1 MSLAQQLFNNV
12 RRFKDCPAISF
23 KKNTKNYNEF
33 LDRVMACAS
42 FLSNDLELAKGSRV
56 AVYEDNCPEIFEILF
71 GCWAGGFCVVPVN
84 SKLHPAEVDYILSD
98 CDASVCFV
106 SGDRLKSL
114 SKVIKKSNRKCAL
127 YDPSDI
133 LGQITKGLNFNEPLD
148 VPPEHPSWIFYTS
161 GTTGKPKGAILSQRN
176 LQSMCHAYYADIDLP
191 KANDVKLHAAP
202 LSHGSGLYGIAHIL
216 RGGHQV
222 IMESFDP
229 EKIIY
234 EISQQNN
241 VTMFAAP
248 TMISR
253 LMNCA
258 NISSANFDNLKLLYY
273 GGGPMYQSELLR
285 ALKIFGPR
293 LYHLYGQGEAPM
305 TIAGHHQN
313 EVSDLSNK
321 ESLEKLASCGFARSG
336 VSIKVVDNKGQSLPE
351 NEAGE
356 ILVRGDVVMQ
366 GYWGNK
372 IATKKAIKNGWLY
385 TGDIGYVNEY
395 GYLQLKDRVKD
406 MIISG
411 GTNIYP
417 REVEEILLTLPSIQE
432 CSVVGMPDPDWGE
445 TVVAFVVMQPEEVL
459 DIPSIDNFLLQ
470 KTARFKRP
478 KSYYELDRLPKNNY
492 GKVLKTE
499 LREIATGLKV

>member
-1 MSLAQQLFNNV
+1 MSLAQQLFNNI
-12 RRFKDCPAISF
+12 RRFKDFPAVSF
-23 KKNTKNYNEF
+23 KQNTKNYTEF
-33 LDRVMACAS
+33 SDRVMNFTS
-42 FLSNDLELAKGSRV
+42 FLTDDLALAKGSRV
-56 AVYEDNCPEIFEILF
+56 AIYQDNCPEIFEILF
-71 GCWAGGFCVVPVN
+71 GCWAGGFCAVPIN
-84 SKLHPAEVDYILSD
+84 SKLHPVEVEYILED

-106 SGDRLKSL
+106 SSDRLNSL
-114 SKVIKKSNRKCAL
+114 RKVLKNNNRTCDL
-127 YDPSDI
+127 YDPLDI
-133 LGQITKGLNFNEPLD
+133 LAENTERSKFQEPVD

-161 GTTGKPKGAILSQRN
+161 GTTGKPKGAVLSQRN

-222 IMESFDP
+222 IMEAFDP
-229 EKIIY
+229 EKILY
-234 EISQQNN
+234 EISKQNN

-253 LMNCA
+253 LMNCTT
-258 NISSANFDNLKLLYY
+258 ISSTNLDNLKLLYY
-273 GGGPMYQSELLR
+273 GGGPMYQSELIR

-293 LYHLYGQGEAPM
+293 LYHLYGQGESPM
-305 TIAGHHQN
+305 TITGHHQN
-313 EVSDLSNK
+313 EVLDLSNK
-321 ESLEKLASCGFARSG
+321 GSLEKLASCGFARSG
-336 VSIKVVDNKGQSLPE
+336 VSIKVIDTKGQSLPE
-351 NEAGE
+351 NESGE

-372 IATKKAIKNGWLY
+372 IATDKAIKNGWLH
-385 TGDIGYVNEY
+385 TGDIGFVNED
-395 GYLQLKDRVKD
+395 GYLQLKDRLKD

-432 CSVVGMPDPDWGE
+432 CSVVGVPHPEWGE
-445 TVVAFVVMQPEEVL
+445 SVIAFVVMKPNEVL
-459 DIPSIDNFLLQ
+459 DSSSIDNFLLK

-478 KSYYELDRLPKNNY
+478 KSYYELENLPKNNY

-499 LREIATGLKV
+499 LREIATGLQV